1 MNKQQVIEIENKH
14 YLNVFARLPIVLAYG
29 EGCWVYDSEGKKYL
43 DFLAGIA
50 VNALGYGNKVL
61 AEAIAVQAGKLIHCS
76 NLFYTQ
82 VQSQLVERLVEL
94 SGFDRVFM
102 CNSGAEAN
110 EGAIKLARKYA
121 NAKSSGKTRIITAV
135 HSFHGRTLAT
145 LVATGQTKY
154 QAGYDP
160 LPTGFEYVEYGDL
173 AELEKVMADDVCA
186 ILLEPI
192 QGEGGVRVPPAGYL
206 AGVRALCDKY
216 DALLIFDEIQT
227 GVGRT
232 GKWFGFE
239 HSAVRPD
246 VITLAKGLG
255 GGFPLGAFL
264 ATEKAAKVFAPGDHG
279 STFGGNALACAA
291 ANAVLDVFATDDLL
305 ANVVKVGSYFKDKL
319 KGLQARYPDKI
330 LEVRGEG
337 LLLGMELA
345 NPGKPIV
352 DGCLERGLIIN
363 CTAGNVIRL
372 VPPLIVSV
380 EEIDF
385 AVAIMSEVM
394 AKQ

>member
-121 NAKSSGKTRIITAV
+121 NAKGSGKTRIITAM

-186 ILLEPI
+186 VLLEPI

-206 AGVRALCDKY
+206 AGARALCDKY